1 MHTVGMCVGVVINMC
16 ARVCVCVCVCVYG
29 LLSWGVSHAG
39 CLIESR
45 SFIHEQNHRSGI
57 SDIKEHF
64 LFT

>member
-16 ARVCVCVCVCVYG
+16 ARVCVYG